1 MTISRR
7 SGFLAALGTLGAALA
22 GCTTAGTTPIAAP
35 STGASPAPSDAVGGG
50 PSLGPSPADPTT
62 ASPTPTPTPT
72 PTAPALPWAG
82 VADPLPSG
90 PVNVLI
96 VGTDNNTDVGNTD
109 VLVVA
114 QLSADRS
121 RVTLVGIPRDSYVSI
136 ASGGRDKI
144 NSALYRGGISNTKAT
159 VQNLFGGLKIHYVAQ
174 TNFRDFI
181 RLCVLF
187 NGFAVVNRVA
197 SSVTS
202 SVTGRVSRF
211 PRGKLQLW
219 GADWLIYARQRKGLP
234 NGEFDRGERHRAI
247 ITGMT
252 HAAKWLYTRD
262 PDRLVRIARGVFD
275 HVNIYGGLNRD
286 NILGLLPHLETI
298 YYANFTS
305 VKVPHAAVGDS
316 VTLAYGALGDL
327 ARGLRNGDITPY
339 LRAYGLTG

>member
-1 MTISRR
+1 M
-7 SGFLAALGTLGAALA
+7 GE
-22 GCTTAGTTPIAAP
+22 P
-35 STGASPAPSDAVGGG
+35 SPG
-50 PSLGPSPADPTT
+50 PST
-62 ASPTPTPTPT
+62 ASPVTPSTPS
-72 PTAPALPWAG
+72 APPLPWAG

-90 PVNVLI
+90 AVNVLI

-114 QLSADRS
+114 QLSADRT
-121 RVTLVGIPRDSYVSI
+121 RVTLVGIPRDSYVAL

-144 NSALYRGGISNTKAT
+144 NAALFRGGITNTKET
-159 VQNLFGGLKIHYVAQ
+159 VENLFGGLTIHYVAQ

-187 NGFAVVNRVA
+187 NGFAVVNKVS

-234 NGEFDRGERHRAI
+234 QGEFDRGERHRAI

-252 HAAKWLYTRD
+252 HAAKWLYTRH
-262 PDRLVRIARGVFD
+262 PERLASIARGVFD
-275 HVNIYGGLNRD
+275 HANVYGGLNRD
-286 NILGLLPHLETI
+286 NVLGLLPHLQTI
-298 YYANFTS
+298 GYANFVS
-305 VKVPHAAVGDS
+305 LKVPHAAVGDS
-316 VTLAYGALGDL
+316 VTLAYGQLAEL
-327 ARGLRNGDITPY
+327 ARALRNGDISSY
-339 LRAYGLTG
+339 LD